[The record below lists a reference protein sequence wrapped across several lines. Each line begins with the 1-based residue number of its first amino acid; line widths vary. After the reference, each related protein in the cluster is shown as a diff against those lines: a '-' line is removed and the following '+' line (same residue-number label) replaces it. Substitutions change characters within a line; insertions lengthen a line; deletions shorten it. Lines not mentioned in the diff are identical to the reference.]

1 MALSREGQE
10 YKQQTE
16 VRGLAREHVCSAQD
30 RLGKLEDISS
40 NLKAKIE
47 CLTIE
52 NAGLRA
58 HNQVLL
64 DAVSASTDPNQAS
77 T

>member
-1 MALSREGQE
+1 MGDLAQE
-10 YKQQTE
+10 Q
-16 VRGLAREHVCSAQD
+16 ACSAQD

-58 HNQVLL
+58 HNKVLL
-64 DAVSASTDPNQAS
+64 DAVSASTHPDQAS